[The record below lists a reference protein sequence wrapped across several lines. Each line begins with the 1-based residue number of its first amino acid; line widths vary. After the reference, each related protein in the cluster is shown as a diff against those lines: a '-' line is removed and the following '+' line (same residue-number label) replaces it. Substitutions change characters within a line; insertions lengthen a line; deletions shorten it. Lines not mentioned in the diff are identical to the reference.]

1 MRSVVTALVEA
12 FKTLLN
18 PKMLALV
25 LWPVLL
31 AVMVWVGIAF
41 FYWEGWVA
49 ALTDLVNT
57 TALERWVQHGFL
69 ATLSGYLAKFVLAA
83 LLLAAIYLTAMIIT
97 AVFVMPIMVNHVAQK
112 YYPELERKKGG
123 TVAGAVENT
132 VVAIAVYCIGWVLT
146 MPLWLFLPLAMVL
159 PVILMAYLNQR
170 LFRYDALSEHA
181 SKEEYERVVERS
193 AAKLYSLG
201 AIVGLL
207 NFVPLLN
214 LFSPIYA
221 GLAFIHLCLG
231 ELKRV
236 RYPA

>member
-12 FKTLLN
+12 FKSLLN

-25 LWPVLL
+25 LWPILL
-31 AVMVWVGIAF
+31 AVIVWVGIAF
-41 FYWEGWVA
+41 FYWEGWIA
-49 ALTDLVNT
+49 ALTELINAT
-57 TALERWVQHGFL
+57 PLERWAQHSFL
-69 ATLSGYLAKFVLAA
+69 ATLSGYLAKFALAA

-112 YYPELERKKGG
+112 YYPKLERKKGG
-123 TVAGAVENT
+123 TVVGAVENT
-132 VVAIAVYCIGWVLT
+132 VAAIAVYCLGWVLS

-193 AAKLYSLG
+193 ATKLYSLA

-221 GLAFIHLCLG
+221 GLTFIHLCLG
-231 ELKRV
+231 ELEKMRQS
-236 RYPA
+236 A